1 MQTFLVGGAVRD
13 ELLGLPVVERDWVVV
28 GATPDELV
36 ALGYRQVGKDFPV
49 FLHPQSHE
57 EYALARTERKTA
69 PGYHGFA
76 VRYSP
81 DVTLEDDL
89 RRRDLT
95 VNAMARATDGTL
107 IDPYGGRDDLNGR
120 VLRHVSA
127 AFSEDP
133 VRILRLARFAA
144 RFAPL
149 GFTIA
154 PATTDLLIDMVRAGE
169 AAALVAERVW
179 AETAK
184 ALREARP
191 AVYFATLADCGA
203 LAAVYPEIAALG
215 AGSPRFAEAL
225 ATLDRAAT
233 GGAPLPV
240 RFAALLLHLDSTA
253 AVEALCARGRIPA
266 EYRELAVAA
275 RRALDAEPVAA
286 SDPAALLAFLEGVD
300 AFRRPERFADIVR
313 ALGAMQPGGS
323 HPLAGRYA
331 QALDAA
337 LAVVL
342 EPEERAALRGPAI
355 GARLREKRCA
365 ALATAVSTA

>member
-1 MQTFLVGGAVRD
+1 MQTYLVGGAVRD

-28 GATPDELV
+28 GATPDELA

-49 FLHPQSHE
+49 FLHPETHE

-81 DVTLEDDL
+81 DVTLEEDL

-95 VNAMARATDGTL
+95 VNAMARAADGTL
-107 IDPYGGRDDLNGR
+107 IDPYGGREDLDAR

-154 PATTDLLIDMVRAGE
+154 PATAELLTEMVRAGE
-169 AAALVAERVW
+169 ASALVAERVW

-191 AVYFATLADCGA
+191 AVYFRTLADCGA

-215 AGSPRFAEAL
+215 ADSARFASAL
-225 ATLDRAAT
+225 ATLDRAA
-233 GGAPLPV
+233 GSGARQPV
-240 RFAALLLHLDSTA
+240 RFAALLLHLDSA
-253 AVEALCARGRIPA
+253 APVEALCARGRIPT
-266 EYRELAVAA
+266 EFRELAVAA
-275 RRALDAEPVAA
+275 RRTLDAEPGPAA
-286 SDPAALLAFLEGVD
+286 DAAALLAFLESAD
-300 AFRRPERFADIVR
+300 ALRRPERFADIVR
-313 ALGAMQPGGS
+313 TLGAM
-323 HPLAGRYA
+323 HPDGEHPRAEPYA
-331 QALDAA
+331 RALDAA
-337 LAVVL
+337 LAVGL
-342 EPEERAALRGPAI
+342 DAGERAALRGPAI
-355 GARLREKRCA
+355 GARLRDKRCA
-365 ALATAVSTA
+365 AIAALLPGA